1 MHTVV
6 GGRRGYDRS
15 TMPIVRP
22 EYLAFLQTARRAVL
36 ATIAPNGQPRQVP
49 ICFAI
54 VDSGDGAIIYS
65 PLDEK
70 PKHGS
75 DPHELAR
82 VRDLIVRPR
91 VSLLADRWDEDWARL
106 AWLRVEATASL
117 VEPGDPEHDPAIVAL
132 RARYRQYRTQ
142 RLEVCPL
149 IRLEPTRTVWWCGAD
164 RLAMPGG

>member
-70 PKHGS
+70 PKRGS

-142 RLEVCPL
+142 RLEVRPL
-149 IRLEPTRTVWWCGAD
+149 IRLEPTRTVWWSGAD
-164 RLAMPGG
+164 QLVRPGG

>member
-15 TMPIVRP
+15 AMPIVRP

-54 VDSGDGAIIYS
+54 VDNGDGAIIYS

-91 VSLLADRWDEDWARL
+91 VSLLADRWDEEWARL

>member
-70 PKHGS
+70 PKRGS

-91 VSLLADRWDEDWARL
+91 VSLVADRWDEDWARL

-142 RLEVCPL
+142 RLEVRPL
-149 IRLEPTRTVWWCGAD
+149 IRLEPTRTVWWSGAD
-164 RLAMPGG
+164 QLVRPGG